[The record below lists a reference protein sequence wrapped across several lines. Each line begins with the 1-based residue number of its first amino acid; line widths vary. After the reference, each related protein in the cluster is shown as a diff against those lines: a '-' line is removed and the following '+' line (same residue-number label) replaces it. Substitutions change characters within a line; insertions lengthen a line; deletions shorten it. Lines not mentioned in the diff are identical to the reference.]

1 MPIVYRATKGSRLTT
16 AEIDGNFQTLSDTA
30 NSKVD
35 SANVVDLVD
44 SAYVQARQL
53 TFDFL
58 DSAEAIALIDAS
70 HVQARQIHY
79 LDSALATNLVDSAY
93 VNARVDL
100 NLSLD
105 SAEAVAIVDS
115 AYVRAR
121 QDFTY
126 TELIGAPTSVS
137 SFINDANYLD
147 SATATNLMDSAYVQA
162 RQITYNFDSDLAA
175 KTTTDVAEGT
185 NLYYTTARHDSD
197 FDIRLAT
204 KTTSDVAE
212 GTNLYYTQS
221 RFDSAL
227 GEKTTSDLSE
237 GTRLYYTTSRAD
249 SDAKQALTGGTGVTY
264 NRTTGEISI
273 GQPIGTSDS
282 VNFQG
287 LQVDNLVVAGTQT
300 TVNTQTLNVVDPM
313 IKMANGNQQNINDI
327 GFYGQYSLDAG
338 ITVRHTGLF
347 RDASDDNYYLYQ
359 NLVDSPT
366 SFVNRSGTGFE
377 LATLNVGTINAT
389 NVLDSSHIENMIT
402 SLSTDSAA
410 VFLLVDSAYV
420 QSKQIQYDVPNLLS
434 INGNKIDLDYDE
446 VTGRSNNISI
456 SSLQSAYIFLDNN
469 NSETGNYFGIYN
481 DLDPTVDAVTEDD
494 AVFKVDEDGKVY
506 SNTLNVNQ
514 SQGTA
519 KEILKSTMGSNDY
532 FRIMSDDNGVDAG
545 YVEIATAD
553 NGTEPIYVRQYN
565 GNFATVNR
573 TLTLLDNS
581 GNTTMPGSLRTYGN
595 ILPGADSTYDL
606 GSSTEKWRDLYLS
619 GNTIYLGDERIS
631 ADNDTLKVNGKSL
644 FNYSSPSDALI
655 EINDKYIETSAELT
669 EAQAPTDP
677 QVVFNTWNRFSHQ
690 TTSQPLANQTDL
702 NAWSYNS
709 NTSSV
714 ENSLNT
720 SSSTG
725 FYSTRKYESYTHE
738 AVLKSTAADNDMIGV
753 VVGYIIEDG
762 KHYTLSAVRLTNG
775 GGSFG
780 LSNIQWALVYNMGQ
794 SGHTDTTRN
803 QSTIVNGTSTV
814 TTYTSGWSSFPNGVK
829 IYVRKIGASLSIKT
843 SDFNSSTID
852 DTTEITFDLS
862 SDSKTQRFAGAVPYG
877 YIAWSQG
884 PASFSNLSFTP
895 DVPES
900 IIHFQDNGSTT
911 FYEYNSGT
919 SSWDVDTS
927 STLGEKKGKFYH
939 NDKTGRTF
947 FNDGDNV
954 VPIGTVRQFND
965 VIYQVPQSSAPTA
978 TTIGALGLKAGM
990 FAVADGVNW
999 NPASKSGNVPYP
1011 VFWDGST
1018 WNALY

>member
-58 DSAEAIALIDAS
+58 DSAEVIALI
-70 HVQARQIHY
+70 
-79 LDSALATNLVDSAY
+79 
-93 VNARVDL
+93 
-100 NLSLD
+100 
-105 SAEAVAIVDS
+105 
-115 AYVRAR
+115 
-121 QDFTY
+121 
-126 TELIGAPTSVS
+126 
-137 SFINDANYLD
+137 
-147 SATATNLMDSAYVQA
+147 DSAYVQA
-162 RQITYNFDSDLAA
+162 RQVDLQRDSSFITNLIDSSHVRARQDFSYTELIGTPTAVSSFTNDANYLDSTTATDLMDSAYIQARQITYDFLDSSEAIALIDSAYVQA
-175 KTTTDVAEGT
+175 RQVGISSHTTTD
-185 NLYYTTARHDSD
+185 L
-197 FDIRLAT
+197 
-204 KTTSDVAE
+204 AE

-227 GEKTTSDLSE
+227 GEKTTSDLAE

-338 ITVRHTGLF
+338 TTVRHTGLF

-389 NVLDSSHIENMIT
+389 NILDSNHIEDMIT

-420 QSKQIQYDVPNLLS
+420 QSKQIQYDVS
-434 INGNKIDLDYDE
+434 GTI
-446 VTGRSNNISI
+446 TS
-456 SSLQSAYIFLDNN
+456 
-469 NSETGNYFGIYN
+469 
-481 DLDPTVDAVTEDD
+481 TVDA
-494 AVFKVDEDGKVY
+494 A
-506 SNTLNVNQ
+506 
-514 SQGTA
+514 
-519 KEILKSTMGSNDY
+519 
-532 FRIMSDDNGVDAG
+532 
-545 YVEIATAD
+545 YVQA
-553 NGTEPIYVRQYN
+553 RQD
-565 GNFATVNR
+565 FAY
-573 TLTLLDNS
+573 
-581 GNTTMPGSLRTYGN
+581 GSLTGAPTNVSTFTNDANYVSDLLN
-595 ILPGADSTYDL
+595 IASNLVPDTDSARDL
-606 GSSTEKWRDLYLS
+606 GTSSKKWRDLYLS

-644 FNYSSPSDALI
+644 FNYSSPDDALI
-655 EINDKYIETSAELT
+655 SISDKFIETSTELT
-669 EAQAPTDP
+669 DAQAPTDP
-677 QVVFNTWNRFSHQ
+677 QVVFNTWSKFSHQ
-690 TTSQPLANQTDL
+690 GTNQPAASSADL
-702 NAWSYNS
+702 NAWSYN
-709 NTSSV
+709 TGTGAV
-714 ENSLNT
+714 ENSRNT
-720 SSSTG
+720 GSATG
-725 FYSTRKYESYTHE
+725 FYSPRKYESYTHE
-738 AVLKSTAADNDMIGV
+738 ATLKSNGTDDDILGVIIGYV
-753 VVGYIIEDG
+753 IEDG
-762 KHYTLSAVRLTNG
+762 KHYTLSAVRQTTGNIVQT
-775 GGSFG
+775 G
-780 LSNIQWALVYNMGQ
+780 LQWGLVYNINQ
-794 SGHTDTTRN
+794 DHTDNTRD
-803 QSTIVNGTSTV
+803 QALLVNGTSTAGGG
-814 TTYTSGWSSFPNGVK
+814 TQLWNAYANGTKVR
-829 IYVRKIGASLSIKT
+829 VRKIGSSLSIKT
-843 SDFNSSTID
+843 SQWNSTSID
-852 DTTEITFDLS
+852 DTTEITFDLN
-862 SDSKTQRFAGAVPYG
+862 SDSRTQRFAGSVAYG
-877 YIAWSQG
+877 YVAWSQG
-884 PASFSNLSFTP
+884 PASFTGLSFTP
-895 DVPES
+895 DTPES
-900 IIHFQDNGSTT
+900 IIHFKDNGATQ
-911 FYEYNSGT
+911 FYQYNSGT
-919 SSWDVDTS
+919 SNWDLDTS

-965 VIYQVPQSSAPTA
+965 VIYQIPQSSAPDA
-978 TTIGALGLKAGM
+978 TTIGALGLKPGM

>member
-58 DSAEAIALIDAS
+58 DSAEVIALIDSAY
-70 HVQARQIHY
+70 VQARQVD
-79 LDSALATNLVDSAY
+79 LQRDSSFITNLIDS
-93 VNARVDL
+93 
-100 NLSLD
+100 SH
-105 SAEAVAIVDS
+105 
-115 AYVRAR
+115 VRAR
-121 QDFTY
+121 QDFSY
-126 TELIGAPTSVS
+126 TELIGAPTTVS
-137 SFINDANYLD
+137 SFTNDANYLD
-147 SATATNLMDSAYVQA
+147 STTATDLMDSAYIQA
-162 RQITYNFDSDLAA
+162 RQITYDFLDSSEAIALIDSAHVQA
-175 KTTTDVAEGT
+175 RQVGISSHTTTD
-185 NLYYTTARHDSD
+185 L
-197 FDIRLAT
+197 
-204 KTTSDVAE
+204 AE

-227 GEKTTSDLSE
+227 GEKTTSDLAE

-338 ITVRHTGLF
+338 TTVRHTGLF

-420 QSKQIQYDVPNLLS
+420 QSKQIQYDVS
-434 INGNKIDLDYDE
+434 GTI
-446 VTGRSNNISI
+446 TS
-456 SSLQSAYIFLDNN
+456 
-469 NSETGNYFGIYN
+469 
-481 DLDPTVDAVTEDD
+481 TVDA
-494 AVFKVDEDGKVY
+494 A
-506 SNTLNVNQ
+506 
-514 SQGTA
+514 
-519 KEILKSTMGSNDY
+519 
-532 FRIMSDDNGVDAG
+532 
-545 YVEIATAD
+545 YVQA
-553 NGTEPIYVRQYN
+553 RQD
-565 GNFATVNR
+565 FAY
-573 TLTLLDNS
+573 
-581 GNTTMPGSLRTYGN
+581 GSLTGAPTNVSTFTNDANYVSDLLN
-595 ILPGADSTYDL
+595 IASNLVPDTDSARDL
-606 GSSTEKWRDLYLS
+606 GTSSKKWRDLYLS

-644 FNYSSPSDALI
+644 FNFSSPDDALI
-655 EINDKYIETSAELT
+655 SISDKFIETSSELT
-669 EAQAPTDP
+669 DAQAPTDP
-677 QVVFNTWNRFSHQ
+677 QVVFNTWSKFSHQ
-690 TTSQPLANQTDL
+690 GTNQPAASSADL
-702 NAWSYNS
+702 NAWSYN
-709 NTSSV
+709 TGTGAV
-714 ENSLNT
+714 ENSRNT
-720 SSSTG
+720 GSATG
-725 FYSTRKYESYTHE
+725 FYSPRKYESYTHE
-738 AVLKSTAADNDMIGV
+738 ATLKSNGTDDDILGVIIGYV
-753 VVGYIIEDG
+753 IEDG
-762 KHYTLSAVRLTNG
+762 KHYTLSAVRQTTGNIVQT
-775 GGSFG
+775 G
-780 LSNIQWALVYNMGQ
+780 LQWGLVYNINQ
-794 SGHTDTTRN
+794 DHTDNTRD
-803 QSTIVNGTSTV
+803 QALLVNGTSTAGGG
-814 TTYTSGWSSFPNGVK
+814 TQLWNAYANGTKVR
-829 IYVRKIGASLSIKT
+829 VRKIGSSLSIKT
-843 SDFNSSTID
+843 SQWNSTSID
-852 DTTEITFDLS
+852 DTTEITFDLN
-862 SDSKTQRFAGAVPYG
+862 SDSRTQRFAGSVAYG
-877 YIAWSQG
+877 YVAWSQG
-884 PASFSNLSFTP
+884 PASFTGLSFTP
-895 DVPES
+895 DTPES
-900 IIHFQDNGSTT
+900 IIHFKDNGATQ
-911 FYEYNSGT
+911 FYQYNSGT
-919 SSWDVDTS
+919 SNWDLDTS

-965 VIYQVPQSSAPTA
+965 VIYQIPQSSAPDA
-978 TTIGALGLKAGM
+978 TTIGALGLKPGM

>member
-121 QDFTY
+121 QDFSY
-126 TELIGAPTSVS
+126 TELIGAPTTVS
-137 SFINDANYLD
+137 SFTNDANYLD
-147 SATATNLMDSAYVQA
+147 STTATDLMDSAYIQA
-162 RQITYNFDSDLAA
+162 RQITYDFLDSSEAIALIDSAHIQA
-175 KTTTDVAEGT
+175 RQVGISSHTTTD
-185 NLYYTTARHDSD
+185 L
-197 FDIRLAT
+197 
-204 KTTSDVAE
+204 AE

-227 GEKTTSDLSE
+227 GEKTTSDLAE

-327 GFYGQYSLDAG
+327 GFYGQYSLDG
-338 ITVRHTGLF
+338 GTTVRHSGLF
-347 RDASDDNYYLYQ
+347 RDASDNNYYLYD
-359 NLVDSPT
+359 NLIDSPT
-366 SFVNRSGTGFE
+366 SFVNRVGGVGFQ
-377 LATLNVGTINAT
+377 LSTLNVGTINAT

-434 INGNKIDLDYDE
+434 IGGNKIDLDYDE

-565 GNFATVNR
+565 GNFATVAR

-644 FNYSSPSDALI
+644 FNYSSPDDALI
-655 EINDKYIETSAELT
+655 SISDKFIETSSELT
-669 EAQAPTDP
+669 DAQAPTDP
-677 QVVFNTWNRFSHQ
+677 QVVFNTWSKFSHQ
-690 TTSQPLANQTDL
+690 GTNQPAASSADL
-702 NAWSYNS
+702 NAWSYN
-709 NTSSV
+709 TGTGAV
-714 ENSLNT
+714 ENSRNT
-720 SSSTG
+720 GSATG
-725 FYSTRKYESYTHE
+725 FYSPRKYESYTHE
-738 AVLKSTAADNDMIGV
+738 ATLKSNGADDDILGVIIGYV
-753 VVGYIIEDG
+753 IEDG
-762 KHYTLSAVRLTNG
+762 KHYTLSAVRQTTGNIVQT
-775 GGSFG
+775 G
-780 LSNIQWALVYNMGQ
+780 LQWGLVYNINQ
-794 SGHTDTTRN
+794 DHTDNTRD
-803 QSTIVNGTSTV
+803 QALLVNGTSTAGGG
-814 TTYTSGWSSFPNGVK
+814 TQLWSAYANGTKVR
-829 IYVRKIGASLSIKT
+829 VRKIGSSLSIKT
-843 SDFNSSTID
+843 SQWNSTSID
-852 DTTEITFDLS
+852 DTTEITFDLN
-862 SDSKTQRFAGAVPYG
+862 SDSRTQRFAGSVAYG
-877 YIAWSQG
+877 YVAWSQG
-884 PASFSNLSFTP
+884 PASFTGLSFTP
-895 DVPES
+895 DTPES
-900 IIHFQDNGSTT
+900 IIHFKDNGATQ
-911 FYEYNSGT
+911 FYQYNSGT
-919 SSWDVDTS
+919 SNWDLDTS

-965 VIYQVPQSSAPTA
+965 VIYQVPQSSAPDA
-978 TTIGALGLKAGM
+978 TTIGALGLKPGM
-990 FAVADGVNW
+990 FAVADGTNW
-999 NPASKSGNVPYP
+999 DPASKGGSVPYP

>member
-58 DSAEAIALIDAS
+58 DSAEVIALIDSAY
-70 HVQARQIHY
+70 VQARQVD
-79 LDSALATNLVDSAY
+79 LQRDSSFITNLIDS
-93 VNARVDL
+93 
-100 NLSLD
+100 SH
-105 SAEAVAIVDS
+105 
-115 AYVRAR
+115 VRAR
-121 QDFTY
+121 QDFSY
-126 TELIGAPTSVS
+126 TELIGAPTTVS
-137 SFINDANYLD
+137 SFTNDANYLD
-147 SATATNLMDSAYVQA
+147 STTATDLMDSAYIQARQITYDFLDSSEAIALIDSAYVQA
-162 RQITYNFDSDLAA
+162 RQVGISSH
-175 KTTTDVAEGT
+175 TTTD
-185 NLYYTTARHDSD
+185 L
-197 FDIRLAT
+197 
-204 KTTSDVAE
+204 AE

-227 GEKTTSDLSE
+227 GEKTTSDLAE

-338 ITVRHTGLF
+338 TTVRHTGLF

-389 NVLDSSHIENMIT
+389 NILDSNHIEDMIT

-420 QSKQIQYDVPNLLS
+420 QSKQIQYDVS
-434 INGNKIDLDYDE
+434 GTI
-446 VTGRSNNISI
+446 TS
-456 SSLQSAYIFLDNN
+456 
-469 NSETGNYFGIYN
+469 
-481 DLDPTVDAVTEDD
+481 TVDA
-494 AVFKVDEDGKVY
+494 A
-506 SNTLNVNQ
+506 
-514 SQGTA
+514 
-519 KEILKSTMGSNDY
+519 
-532 FRIMSDDNGVDAG
+532 
-545 YVEIATAD
+545 YVQA
-553 NGTEPIYVRQYN
+553 RQD
-565 GNFATVNR
+565 FAY
-573 TLTLLDNS
+573 
-581 GNTTMPGSLRTYGN
+581 GSLTGAPTNVSTFTNDANYVSDLLN
-595 ILPGADSTYDL
+595 IASNLVPDTDSARDL
-606 GSSTEKWRDLYLS
+606 GTSSKKWRDLYLS

-644 FNYSSPSDALI
+644 FNFSSPDDALI
-655 EINDKYIETSAELT
+655 SISDKFIETSSELT
-669 EAQAPTDP
+669 DAQAPTDP
-677 QVVFNTWNRFSHQ
+677 QVVFNTWSKFSHQ
-690 TTSQPLANQTDL
+690 GTNQPAASSADL
-702 NAWSYNS
+702 NAWSYN
-709 NTSSV
+709 TGTGAV
-714 ENSLNT
+714 ENSRNT
-720 SSSTG
+720 GSATG
-725 FYSTRKYESYTHE
+725 FYSPRKYESYTHE
-738 AVLKSTAADNDMIGV
+738 ATLKSNGTDDDILGVIIGYV
-753 VVGYIIEDG
+753 IEDG
-762 KHYTLSAVRLTNG
+762 KHYTLSAVRQTTGNIVQT
-775 GGSFG
+775 G
-780 LSNIQWALVYNMGQ
+780 LQWGLVYNINQ
-794 SGHTDTTRN
+794 DHTDNTRD
-803 QSTIVNGTSTV
+803 QALLVNGTSTAGGG
-814 TTYTSGWSSFPNGVK
+814 TQLWNAYANGTKVR
-829 IYVRKIGASLSIKT
+829 VRKIGSSLSIKT
-843 SDFNSSTID
+843 SQWNSTSID
-852 DTTEITFDLS
+852 DTTEITFDLN
-862 SDSKTQRFAGAVPYG
+862 SDSRTQRFAGSVAYG
-877 YIAWSQG
+877 YVAWSQG
-884 PASFSNLSFTP
+884 PASFTGLSFTP
-895 DVPES
+895 DTPES
-900 IIHFQDNGSTT
+900 IIHFKDNGATQ
-911 FYEYNSGT
+911 FYQYNSGT
-919 SSWDVDTS
+919 SNWDLDTS

-965 VIYQVPQSSAPTA
+965 VIYQIPQSSAPDA
-978 TTIGALGLKAGM
+978 TTIGALGLKPGM
-990 FAVADGVNW
+990 FAVADGTNW

>member
-58 DSAEAIALIDAS
+58 DSAEVIALI
-70 HVQARQIHY
+70 
-79 LDSALATNLVDSAY
+79 
-93 VNARVDL
+93 
-100 NLSLD
+100 
-105 SAEAVAIVDS
+105 
-115 AYVRAR
+115 
-121 QDFTY
+121 
-126 TELIGAPTSVS
+126 
-137 SFINDANYLD
+137 
-147 SATATNLMDSAYVQA
+147 DSAYVQA
-162 RQITYNFDSDLAA
+162 RQVDLQRDSSFITNLIDSSHVRARQDFSYTELIGTPTAVSSFTNDANYLDSTTATDLMDSAYIQARQITYDFLDSSEAIALIDSAYVQA
-175 KTTTDVAEGT
+175 RQVGISSHTTTD
-185 NLYYTTARHDSD
+185 L
-197 FDIRLAT
+197 
-204 KTTSDVAE
+204 AE

-227 GEKTTSDLSE
+227 GEKTTSDLAE

-338 ITVRHTGLF
+338 TTVRHTGLF

-389 NVLDSSHIENMIT
+389 NILDSNHIEDMIT

-420 QSKQIQYDVPNLLS
+420 QSKQIQYDVS
-434 INGNKIDLDYDE
+434 GTI
-446 VTGRSNNISI
+446 TS
-456 SSLQSAYIFLDNN
+456 
-469 NSETGNYFGIYN
+469 
-481 DLDPTVDAVTEDD
+481 TVDA
-494 AVFKVDEDGKVY
+494 A
-506 SNTLNVNQ
+506 
-514 SQGTA
+514 
-519 KEILKSTMGSNDY
+519 
-532 FRIMSDDNGVDAG
+532 
-545 YVEIATAD
+545 YVQA
-553 NGTEPIYVRQYN
+553 RQD
-565 GNFATVNR
+565 FAY
-573 TLTLLDNS
+573 
-581 GNTTMPGSLRTYGN
+581 GSLTGAPTNVSTFTNDANYVSDLLN
-595 ILPGADSTYDL
+595 IASNLVPDTDSARDL
-606 GSSTEKWRDLYLS
+606 GTSSKKWRDLYLS

-644 FNYSSPSDALI
+644 FNFSSPDDALI
-655 EINDKYIETSAELT
+655 SISDKFIETSSELT
-669 EAQAPTDP
+669 DAQAPTDP
-677 QVVFNTWNRFSHQ
+677 QVVFNTWSKFSHQ
-690 TTSQPLANQTDL
+690 GTNQPAASSADL
-702 NAWSYNS
+702 NAWSYN
-709 NTSSV
+709 TGTGAV
-714 ENSLNT
+714 ENSRNT
-720 SSSTG
+720 GSATG
-725 FYSTRKYESYTHE
+725 FYSPRKYESYTHE
-738 AVLKSTAADNDMIGV
+738 ATLKSNGTDDDILGVIIGYV
-753 VVGYIIEDG
+753 IEDG
-762 KHYTLSAVRLTNG
+762 KHYTLSAVRQTTGNIVQT
-775 GGSFG
+775 G
-780 LSNIQWALVYNMGQ
+780 LQWGLVYNINQ
-794 SGHTDTTRN
+794 DHTDNTRD
-803 QSTIVNGTSTV
+803 QALLVNGTSTAGGG
-814 TTYTSGWSSFPNGVK
+814 TQLWNAYANGTKVR
-829 IYVRKIGASLSIKT
+829 VRKIGSSLSIKT
-843 SDFNSSTID
+843 SQWNSTSID
-852 DTTEITFDLS
+852 DTTEITFDLN
-862 SDSKTQRFAGAVPYG
+862 SDSRTQRFAGSVAYG
-877 YIAWSQG
+877 YVAWSQG
-884 PASFSNLSFTP
+884 PASFTGLSFTP
-895 DVPES
+895 DTPES
-900 IIHFQDNGSTT
+900 IIHFKDNGATQ
-911 FYEYNSGT
+911 FYQYNSGT
-919 SSWDVDTS
+919 SNWDLDTS

-965 VIYQVPQSSAPTA
+965 VIYQIPQSSAPDA
-978 TTIGALGLKAGM
+978 TTIGALGLKPGM
-990 FAVADGVNW
+990 FAVADGTNW